1 VQQQRRGFTLVELLV
16 VIAIIGVLVALLL
29 PAVQAAREAARRTQC
44 GNQLKQHAIAMHN
57 YHDTFGTFP
66 MAASHGGPADAWGA
80 TSGLVWLRACLPFIE
95 QNNLYDRWDY
105 TKDYYQGTDNVNL
118 TIIRTPLKAH
128 MCPSDSPAKTWNSTP
143 NYNYAVNLGA
153 TDRSRTA
160 TSTLDSNAK
169 FQGAPFESFSK
180 RAYSMAAITD
190 GTSNTL
196 MLSEV
201 RQGQVGSDLRGL
213 IWYGSHTGFNAV
225 YAPNSKNPDVLAAG
239 FCNDPGNR
247 PLGLPCTGGSPEMF
261 SSRSRHPGGVQSAL
275 CDASVRFV
283 PQTIDILVWRNLSS
297 SQDGNAIGDF

>member
-1 VQQQRRGFTLVELLV
+1 MQKQRRGFTLVELLV

-44 GNQLKQHAIAMHN
+44 ANQLRQHAIATHN
-57 YHDTFGTFP
+57 YHDNFGTFP
-66 MAASHGGPADAWGA
+66 MGAAQSA
-80 TSGLVWLRACLPFIE
+80 TRGLVWLRATLPFIE
-95 QNNLYDRWDY
+95 QNNLYDGWDY
-105 TKDYYQGTDNVNL
+105 TKDYHDGSGPNL
-118 TIIRTPLKAH
+118 AIIRTPIKSH
-128 MCPSDSPAKTWNSTP
+128 ICPSDSPTKTWNSTP
-143 NYNYAVNLGA
+143 NYNYAINLGA

-169 FQGAPFESFSK
+169 FQGAPFETYTN
-180 RAYSMAAITD
+180 RAYSMAALTD

-213 IWYGSHTGFNAV
+213 TWYGNHVGFNAV
-225 YAPNSKNPDVLAAG
+225 YGPNSKNPDVLASG

-247 PLGLPCTGGSPEMF
+247 PLGLPCTGGGPEVF

-283 PQTIDILVWRNLSS
+283 PQTIDITIWRNLAS
-297 SQDGNAIGDF
+297 SQDGNVIGDF

>member
-1 VQQQRRGFTLVELLV
+1 VQRQKKGFTLVELLV

-44 GNQLKQHAIAMHN
+44 GNQLRQHAIATHN
-57 YHDTFGTFP
+57 YHDTHGTFP
-66 MAASHGGPADAWGA
+66 MGAGVNA
-80 TSGLVWLRACLPFIE
+80 TSGLVWLRATLPFIE

-105 TKDYYQGTDNVNL
+105 TKDYYSGTGNTNL
-118 TIIRTPLKAH
+118 DIIRTTIKSH
-128 MCPSDSPAKTWNSTP
+128 ICPSDTPAKTWNSTP

-153 TDRSRTA
+153 TDRNRTA
-160 TSTLDSNAK
+160 TSTLDANAK
-169 FQGAPFESFSK
+169 FQGAPFETFTGK
-180 RAYSMAAITD
+180 AYSMAAFTD

-213 IWYGSHTGFNAV
+213 TWYGNHVGFNAV
-225 YAPNSKNPDVLAAG
+225 YGPNSKNADVLASG

-247 PLGLPCTGGSPEMF
+247 PLGLPCSGGSPEVF
-261 SSRSRHPGGVQSAL
+261 ASRSRHPAGVQSAL

-283 PQTIDILVWRNLSS
+283 PDSVDITTWRNLSS
-297 SQDGNAIGDF
+297 SSDGNVIGDF